1 MLKLL
6 YKKISEREDFEVSIK
21 EIEEHEKL
29 KLEFKKN
36 EEKAKTTIKRL
47 DMENKK

>member
-1 MLKLL
+1 M
-6 YKKISEREDFEVSIK
+6 YKKISERKGFEVSIK

-36 EEKAKTTIKRL
+36 DEKSKTAIKKL
-47 DMENKK
+47 TEN